1 MNIPAESLP
10 CNRAVVAAKH
20 FSPSEEM
27 KNFYSAALQEWVTF
41 TSSLYSAEYYLAI
54 NRALRKLPTPQR
66 ILDYEA
72 AVRDVAA
79 ACDAIGDA
87 GNLYA
92 VPVGKVRHLHA
103 TIIKLQEFD
112 K

>member
-10 CNRAVVAAKH
+10 CNRAVVAKH

-27 KNFYSAALQEWVTF
+27 KNFYSMTLKVWADSTM
-41 TSSLYSAEYYLAI
+41 SHNSAESYLVMD
-54 NRALRKLPTPQR
+54 NALSRLPTPQR

-72 AVRDVAA
+72 AVRDVVA
-79 ACDAIGDA
+79 ACDAIGDN
-87 GNLYA
+87 GNLYN
-92 VPVGKVRHLHA
+92 VSVVKVRQLHA
-103 TIIKLQEFD
+103 AIIRVQEFN